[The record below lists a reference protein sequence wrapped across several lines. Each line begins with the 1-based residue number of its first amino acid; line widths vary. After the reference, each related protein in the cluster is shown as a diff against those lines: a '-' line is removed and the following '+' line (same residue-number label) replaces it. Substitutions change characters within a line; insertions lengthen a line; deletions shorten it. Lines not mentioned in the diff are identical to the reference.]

1 MTNAQNTNTMTYEI
15 AQQIANGNQ
24 EVLYKTFASM
34 VKMAQESGMSLSEAK
49 REAKAMLNCMV
60 NAWNKTQTI

>member
-1 MTNAQNTNTMTYEI
+1 MTYEI

-24 EVLYKTFASM
+24 ETLYKTFASM
-34 VKMAQESGMSLSEAK
+34 VKMAQESGMTLNEAK

-60 NAWNKTQTI
+60 NAWNKSQKM